1 MFGSA
6 VGLGNIWGYP
16 YVLTL
21 TVGEHST
28 FLISWL
34 FFWWECRFWYWSMA
48 LDTISN
54 LLLQRSKKDWLQIRI
69 FGWLLPV
76 AIFMIM
82 IYYLAILGGDGI
94 YIILSF
100 FKGWGAD
107 HNTFFIA
114 TLLQSSDSYMGLINF
129 IPVIAVAMLVGW
141 VPIWYLLSCLL
152 KTRIGIMLKGEFS
165 SFF

>member
-1 MFGSA
+1 
-6 VGLGNIWGYP
+6 
-16 YVLTL
+16 
-21 TVGEHST
+21 
-28 FLISWL
+28 
-34 FFWWECRFWYWSMA
+34 
-48 LDTISN
+48 
-54 LLLQRSKKDWLQIRI
+54 
-69 FGWLLPV
+69 
-76 AIFMIM
+76 MIM